1 MTKKKR
7 CLVIVGNVASGKSS
21 VCGGLVARF
30 EHYRHLSL
38 DTFRHVAM
46 GSGQVRE
53 QAAHALGLQFI
64 HNDNP
69 FLLFETTGTG
79 RFFDKAMRKLMI
91 EGYHIALIQLQ
102 CDPMV
107 CLQRFYSRSYSGYQL
122 PPYPYTFKPE
132 TAVLHI
138 AAAHRELYFA
148 MCIDTEKVR
157 FEGIIETISD
167 FLTK

>member
-1 MTKKKR
+1 MTKEMTKKKR

-64 HNDNP
+64 CAASRP
-69 FLLFETTGTG
+69 ARWRG
-79 RFFDKAMRKLMI
+79 RSA
-91 EGYHIALIQLQ
+91 
-102 CDPMV
+102 
-107 CLQRFYSRSYSGYQL
+107 SRSRRPRRSAWLSCPWTFRPFRGY
-122 PPYPYTFKPE
+122 PVPS
-132 TAVLHI
+132 
-138 AAAHRELYFA
+138 YFQ
-148 MCIDTEKVR
+148 MIT
-157 FEGIIETISD
+157 
-167 FLTK
+167 